1 MEAIA
6 DPAFAAGALG
16 QAVGITPAADAGVV
30 TIAAPV
36 SGKVISVA
44 KTGHAYGI
52 KTEDGVETLVHI
64 GIDTVKLDGA
74 GFTPL
79 VQKKQTVAAGD
90 PLAEVDIASI
100 RAAGIDPTV
109 VTTVVNS
116 KKLAAVNDV
125 ATGTVAVGSPLL
137 EVMR

>member
-1 MEAIA
+1 M
-6 DPAFAAGALG
+6 
-16 QAVGITPAADAGVV
+16 
-30 TIAAPV
+30 
-36 SGKVISVA
+36 
-44 KTGHAYGI
+44 
-52 KTEDGVETLVHI
+52 
-64 GIDTVKLDGA
+64 
-74 GFTPL
+74 
-79 VQKKQTVAAGD
+79 
-90 PLAEVDIASI
+90 DIASI